1 MQGFDLEQLRTLAAV
16 VDAGS
21 LTAAAPRVF
30 LSQSS
35 VSEQIRKLEERAG
48 QSLLTRSK
56 AGVSPTEAGVRLLGY
71 ARRILS
77 LSDEA
82 FRDLHG
88 ETLQGELRL
97 AVTDYFRPGDLTRLL
112 GRLGESYPQV
122 RLHVTILKSDDL
134 RAAYARGD
142 FDVGVAM
149 NIAGVSAAQPRASV
163 IRRESLVWLG
173 AAGMRLV
180 RGEPVRL
187 LALPD
192 TCSLHQFT
200 VALLRRRRVPYALAQ
215 VASVGAGCGAG
226 RGLPQRI
233 GHQRRR
239 GTAGHPPRAAGAAAC
254 RLRVLARSQGRN
266 GVRDPGP
273 GAAGHPSGVSPAR
286 GGAGFASRLPWM
298 RHLPQPHRNGCA
310 IPVSM
315 TRRRSFRAPCSLPLP

>member
-56 AGVSPTEAGVRLLGY
+56 AGVAPTEAGTRLLAY
-71 ARRILS
+71 ARRILA

-122 RLHVTILKSDDL
+122 RLNVSILKSDAL
-134 RAAYARGD
+134 RAAYAHGD
-142 FDVGVAM
+142 FDVGLAM
-149 NIAGVSAAQPRASV
+149 NIAGVSAAEARGAV
-163 IRRESLVWLG
+163 LRRESLVWLG
-173 AAGMRLV
+173 TEGMRLV

-200 VALLRRRRVPYALAQ
+200 VALLRRRRVPYALAH
-215 VASVGAGCGAG
+215 VASGVAGLQSALAAG
-226 RGLPQRI
+226 LGVACLNESAISDGVARLATPHGLPALPRVAFQFLPGRK
-233 GHQRRR
+233 GE
-239 GTAGHPPRAAGAAAC
+239 TAFVTRA
-254 RLRVLARSQGRN
+254 REMLAT
-266 GVRDPGP
+266 
-273 GAAGHPSGVSPAR
+273 
-286 GGAGFASRLPWM
+286 
-298 RHLPQPHRNGCA
+298 HL
-310 IPVSM
+310 M
-315 TRRRSFRAPCSLPLP
+315 

>member
-71 ARRILS
+71 ARRILA

-122 RLHVTILKSDDL
+122 RLHVSIMKSDDL

-200 VALLRRRRVPYALAQ
+200 VALLRRRRVPYALAH
-215 VASVGAGCGAG
+215 VASGVAGLQSALAAG
-226 RGLPQRI
+226 LGVACLNESAISDGVARLVTPHGLPALPRVAFEFLP
-233 GHQRRR
+233 GRR
-239 GTAGHPPRAAGAAAC
+239 GETAFVTRA
-254 RLRVLARSQGRN
+254 RELLAT
-266 GVRDPGP
+266 
-273 GAAGHPSGVSPAR
+273 
-286 GGAGFASRLPWM
+286 
-298 RHLPQPHRNGCA
+298 HL
-310 IPVSM
+310 V
-315 TRRRSFRAPCSLPLP
+315 

>member
-16 VDAGS
+16 VDVGS

-71 ARRILS
+71 ARRILA

-122 RLHVTILKSDDL
+122 RLHVSIMKSDDL

-200 VALLRRRRVPYALAQ
+200 VALLRRRRVPYALAH
-215 VASVGAGCGAG
+215 VASGVAGLQSALAAG
-226 RGLPQRI
+226 LGVACLNESAISDGVARLATPHGLPALPRVAFEFLP
-233 GHQRRR
+233 GRR
-239 GTAGHPPRAAGAAAC
+239 GETAFVTRA
-254 RLRVLARSQGRN
+254 RELLAT
-266 GVRDPGP
+266 
-273 GAAGHPSGVSPAR
+273 
-286 GGAGFASRLPWM
+286 
-298 RHLPQPHRNGCA
+298 HL
-310 IPVSM
+310 V
-315 TRRRSFRAPCSLPLP
+315 